1 MVPSG
6 MRRHLNIL
14 CLLLV
19 FLAGCEDTDL
29 RLVAGA
35 GIDAVTA
42 LTLSDETVR
51 ELAGRAIA
59 QADSQH
65 AVAPDH
71 NAYAR
76 RLRRLVVEHR
86 EAGFQFNYR
95 VYLDDT
101 ANAFAMADGSIRIYS
116 GLMDMLDDG
125 ELRFVIGH
133 EMGHIVKNHVRHKL
147 QLAYAASAARKGL
160 AAAGGSLGD
169 LAASLPGAF
178 VETLINSRF
187 SRLEEKSA
195 DDFGLQFL
203 MREGDDPADAV
214 SALRKLAALGTN
226 HTFLSSHPEPEERA
240 DRLELQIQGRDITLE
255 EKQRHLAGRV
265 RSLLS
270 DLFSAVAAVLHYLL
284 TLFKKAMGTG

>member
-1 MVPSG
+1 
-6 MRRHLNIL
+6 MRIQLSIL
-14 CLLLV
+14 CLLLI
-19 FLAGCEDTDL
+19 FLTGCEDTDL

-35 GIDAVTA
+35 GVDAVTA

-59 QADSQH
+59 QADSRH
-65 AVAPDH
+65 AVAPEH

-76 RLRRLVVEHR
+76 RLRRLVAEGP
-86 EAGFQFNYR
+86 EAGLQLNCR
-95 VYLDDT
+95 IYLDDT
-101 ANAFAMADGSIRIYS
+101 VNAFAMADGSIRIYS

-169 LAASLPGAF
+169 LAASLPGGF
-178 VETLINSRF
+178 VEALINSRF

-195 DDFGLQFL
+195 DDFGLQL
-203 MREGDDPADAV
+203 LVREGDDPAGAV
-214 SALRKLAALGTN
+214 SALRKLATLGTH
-226 HTFLSSHPEPEERA
+226 HTFLSSHPEPGERA
-240 DRLELQIQGRDITLE
+240 DRLELQIQGKDIPLE
-255 EKQRHLAGRV
+255 EKQGQLISRV
-265 RSLLS
+265 RTLLS
-270 DLFSAVAAVLHYLL
+270 DLFSAAAAVLRALL
-284 TLFKKAMGTG
+284 NLFKDAMGTG